1 MVNIESEITRQALK
15 YVKDH
20 RKDLIENFASKNKYP
35 PDERPF
41 SIFMA
46 GSPGAGKTE
55 FSKSLIKSLEQDT
68 EIKIVRIDADEIR
81 EMLPQFNGRNADLV
95 QPAAALGVE
104 KLFDYVQ
111 DHNQNIILDGTFA
124 NYEISRKNI
133 ERALRRGRIVVIAY
147 VYQRPEIAWLFTK
160 RREYLEGRFV
170 PEQVFIDTFLSA
182 KENVERAK
190 REFGKAVSILIVVKD
205 WKYRT
210 ENIHVNVDEVE
221 KYLPASYT
229 RKKLESTVRK
239 MKENEQ
245 NEEG

>member
-1 MVNIESEITRQALK
+1 MVNMESEITRQALK

-111 DHNQNIILDGTFA
+111 DNNQNIILDSTFA

-133 ERALRRGRIVVIAY
+133 ERALRRRRIVVIAY

-170 PEQVFIDTFLSA
+170 PEQVFIDTFLNA
-182 KENVERAK
+182 KRNVERVK
-190 REFGKAVSILIVVKD
+190 KEFGGAVTVLVVIKD
-205 WKYRT
+205 WEYETK
-210 ENIHVNVDEVE
+210 NVYTNVSEVE
-221 KYLPASYT
+221 KYLPKSYT
-229 RKKLESTVRK
+229 RSDLELAVEKVNR
-239 MKENEQ
+239 MMEDEI
-245 NEEG
+245 